1 MDTSVMSRTS
11 GPVQSI
17 IQIDLD
23 FLNYLEEEEKNKY
36 FIIENPESAIDSART
51 DISSISNLKI
61 KIPLS
66 FYPFTIMQI
75 DSSDKNLIMEEQKYV
90 KYIMKIFSPETFSS
104 LLQKEYEEAKIK
116 GFSGNLNDYLS
127 KRDYT

>member
-1 MDTSVMSRTS
+1 
-11 GPVQSI
+11 
-17 IQIDLD
+17 
-23 FLNYLEEEEKNKY
+23 
-36 FIIENPESAIDSART
+36 
-51 DISSISNLKI
+51 
-61 KIPLS
+61 
-66 FYPFTIMQI
+66 
-75 DSSDKNLIMEEQKYV
+75 MEEQKYV